1 MFCYGWPSSQI
12 LSIYWLI
19 MLHIFIRILRDQM
32 IMPRSENIIDHSTI
46 MSTYLSTMYTHS
58 VFSHFLILHCPLSG
72 NQAGM
77 SAQWHN
83 ADREMESFQQ
93 HLWLS
98 TKDVYSS
105 DCTDYKSFIWL
116 TDWNDCSWLVWI
128 LVSLVYV
135 TMYYDVYWC
144 IPLLL

>member
-1 MFCYGWPSSQI
+1 MFYCGWPVSQI
-12 LSIYWLI
+12 LSLYCLI
-19 MLHIFIRILRDQM
+19 MLHIFIRISRDQM
-32 IMPRSENIIDHSTI
+32 IMPRSENIIDQSTI
-46 MSTYLSTMYTHS
+46 MSTYLSAMYTHS

-105 DCTDYKSFIWL
+105 DCTDSKSFIWL